1 MQQFVPFS
9 FSPFPIPLF
18 DHNPIEG
25 GLNLLDVIF
34 QLVDSNLGMVTFGGR
49 FFVHQNIQSFAV
61 TEMKKLLL
69 TEAVRELRNTIV
81 GVFRP
86 NPAPLSC
93 GVWACVRVCLV
104 RCAIHLIGGRDPA
117 TFK

>member
-1 MQQFVPFS
+1 MLPCMQQFVPFS

-34 QLVDSNLGMVTFGGR
+34 QLVNSNLGMVTFGGR

-61 TEMKKLLL
+61 TEIKK
-69 TEAVRELRNTIV
+69 TFVD
-81 GVFRP
+81 P
-86 NPAPLSC
+86 KC
-93 GVWACVRVCLV
+93 RV
-104 RCAIHLIGGRDPA
+104 IPDIKLIQ
-117 TFK
+117 